1 LPEYVHSPFN
11 SLVLT
16 PATNRLLVTVTLS
29 PNRTASRRRERAPE
43 SRLRRRRTEE
53 RRFGVW
59 AAELPDTKP
68 RRTPIKRALPVSSMA
83 AFLQPAYATF
93 KALFTRCIFEY
104 RDLLMVVLRLCSCVL
119 FFEWG
124 RCVVGGK
131 MLLF

>member
-1 LPEYVHSPFN
+1 M
-11 SLVLT
+11 
-16 PATNRLLVTVTLS
+16 
-29 PNRTASRRRERAPE
+29 
-43 SRLRRRRTEE
+43 
-53 RRFGVW
+53 W

-83 AFLQPAYATF
+83 AFLPPAYATF
-93 KALFTRCIFEY
+93 KTPFTRCIFGFW
-104 RDLLMVVLRLCSCVL
+104 DLLMVAFRLCSCVL